1 MRSSES
7 VVIDPTTFKLLIAV
21 AIIVVATVHG
31 YLAAWLAI
39 WMLFHPY
46 KPLKFLGLTIWP
58 QGMIPRHRERLA
70 QSIGNAV
77 GNELVSQDT
86 VFNALF
92 ETGFFNRKIET
103 FVNTYTNELL
113 ATVYPSFIEALPSAA
128 RAPVLDTISALQLR
142 LAEHIAAVLKSEQTT
157 EAITHFVDRQVDDL
171 LARRLSETVSDET
184 FAKVLAFAEE
194 RFHDLVTEQGFES
207 KVRDFV
213 SGRLDELARSQA
225 TLAEMFAPETV
236 DLIKE
241 RIDREVPPI
250 VHQLADIATS
260 NSTRQQIGS
269 LIKREV
275 DDYYAQ
281 LSFLK
286 KIFISRET
294 IHREVDEL
302 VQKTLPR
309 RVDEYLRGAAFAQ
322 EAEAFLNSTI
332 DKLLSRPLNELAGQI
347 SPDKFELIKD
357 QITERILSLARSP
370 ELATSISTYFADA
383 VGRLRPQTLRDL
395 LEHLN
400 PDSAPRLK
408 SFLARSLLTVLAR
421 DDTART
427 INGILST
434 QIERLLIAP
443 IGRLGDQL
451 PEHTVERASAALT
464 ERITEAA
471 RERLPSAIAE
481 FDVGGLV
488 RKKVSDYPLEKLEVL
503 VLSVAEHHLKTIELF
518 GALIG
523 FFIGVGQAIYFWFT
537 YVPRH

>member
-1 MRSSES
+1 
-7 VVIDPTTFKLLIAV
+7 
-21 AIIVVATVHG
+21 
-31 YLAAWLAI
+31 
-39 WMLFHPY
+39 MLFHPY
-46 KPLKFLGLTIWP
+46 APVKFLGITIWP

-77 GNELVSQDT
+77 GNELVSQET

-92 ETGFFNRKIET
+92 ETGFFNRKIEK
-103 FVNTYTNELL
+103 FVNAYTNELL
-113 ATVYPSFIEALPSAA
+113 ATVYPSFLEALPSAA

-142 LAEHIAAVLKSEQTT
+142 LAEHISSVLKSERTA
-157 EAITHFVDRQVDDL
+157 EAITTFVDHHVDAL
-171 LARRLSETVSDET
+171 LARHLSETVSEET
-184 FAKVLAFAEE
+184 FGKVLSFAED
-194 RFHDLVTEQGFES
+194 RFHALVTQHGFEA

-213 SGRLDELARSQA
+213 SGRLDELATSQA
-225 TLAEMFAPETV
+225 TLAEMFTPETV
-236 DLIKE
+236 GLIKE

-260 NSTRQQIGS
+260 TSTRQQIGA

-275 DDYYAQ
+275 DDYYTE
-281 LSFLK
+281 LSFFK

-302 VQKTLPR
+302 VNKTLPR

-347 SPDKFELIKD
+347 SSDKFEMIKD
-357 QITERILSLARSP
+357 QITERILSLAQSP
-370 ELATSISTYFADA
+370 ELAQSITTYFTDA
-383 VGRLRPQTLRDL
+383 MARLRPQTLREL

-400 PDSAPRLK
+400 PDSTDRVK
-408 SFLARSLLTVLAR
+408 SLLTRSLLTVLAR

-427 INGILST
+427 INGILSS

-471 RERLPSAIAE
+471 RERLPAAIAE

-488 RKKVSDYPLEKLEVL
+488 RNKVSDYPLEKLESL
-503 VLSVAEHHLKTIELF
+503 VLSVAQQHLKTIELF
-518 GALIG
+518 GAVIG